1 MPLQWSVSHPSRLVL
16 IVAKGEV
23 QAAEMVEL
31 LAGLDREKARP
42 YRKICDISGL
52 ESRFSDDQMH
62 ALAAA
67 VRAREEA
74 TEVGPLA
81 IVATN
86 PETAR
91 MARIF
96 VDAAELQRPIQL
108 FDEQHLARRWLD
120 RIDAVLK
127 LVTVT
132 PKGGS

>member
-23 QAAEMVEL
+23 LASEMGAL

-42 YRKICDISGL
+42 YRKIADIDGL
-52 ESRFSDDQMH
+52 ESRFSDEQVH
-62 ALAAA
+62 ALASA

-81 IVATN
+81 IIATK
-86 PETAR
+86 PEVAR
-91 MARIF
+91 MARLF
-96 VDAAELQRPIQL
+96 VEAAEMDRPIQL

-120 RIDAVLK
+120 RVAAVLK
-127 LVTVT
+127 LN
-132 PKGGS
+132 KAAS

>member
-23 QAAEMVEL
+23 RAGEMVEL
-31 LAGLDREKARP
+31 LAALDREDARP

-52 ESRFSDDQMH
+52 ESRFTDEKIH

-67 VRAREEA
+67 VREREQA

-86 PETAR
+86 PETSR
-91 MARIF
+91 MARLFI
-96 VDAAELQRPIQL
+96 DAAELQRPIQL
-108 FDEQHLARRWLD
+108 FEEQHLARRWLD
-120 RIDAVLK
+120 RVEAVLK
-127 LVTVT
+127 L
-132 PKGGS
+132 SR

>member
-16 IVAKGEV
+16 IVAKGVV
-23 QAAEMVEL
+23 QTGEMMDL
-31 LAGLDREKARP
+31 LAALDRDNARP

-52 ESRFSDDQMH
+52 ESRFPDDTIH

-67 VRAREEA
+67 VRAREQA

-86 PETAR
+86 AETAR
-91 MARIF
+91 MARLFI
-96 VDAAELQRPIQL
+96 DAAELQRPIQL

-120 RIDAVLK
+120 RVAAVLK
-127 LVTVT
+127 LTQ
-132 PKGGS
+132 